1 MLLEVT
7 SSYSSRH
14 FEKFPCKNTET
25 QKNLRCLTSVGYV
38 SALVLYLG
46 SKILPG
52 QNFKMMDVCFHVTFF

>member
-46 SKILPG
+46 S
-52 QNFKMMDVCFHVTFF
+52 